1 MIWKAIQR
9 WSSLDILRH
18 HYILDFSRD
27 CSRLMTLDWT
37 CVLNMNVFLALNV
50 FYMPDIIDMESVTQ
64 KISWIFGRLGH
75 CKKQMVCQKIQT
87 GKGKMG
93 AWGAFFFFFLL
104 FYLKKSY
111 KKVKYRNIPLFTNDS
126 YGQWFWLDFFFLT
139 SACKAL

>member
-9 WSSLDILRH
+9 WSSLDSLRH

-27 CSRLMTLDWT
+27 CCRLMTLDWT

-64 KISWIFGRLGH
+64 KISWIFGRLGL
-75 CKKQMVCQKIQT
+75 QKADGVPEDT
-87 GKGKMG
+87 NRKRKNGGLRC
-93 AWGAFFFFFLL
+93 FFFFFY
-104 FYLKKSY
+104 FFSLKKAIKRLNTESY
-111 KKVKYRNIPLFTNDS
+111 HFLLMILMGNDFD
-126 YGQWFWLDFFFLT
+126 WIFFFLT